1 MDGLLLSYSPTP
13 PLPLA
18 LTSSPR
24 LLLTLPLLCFGS
36 LPLLSLFLEACRPV
50 LAERGHLAM
59 VLLVELGAFCVVVL
73 AVRRP
78 VTASTAVTIL

>member
-1 MDGLLLSYSPTP
+1 MDGLPLSYSPTP
-13 PLPLA
+13 TLA

-36 LPLLSLFLEACRPV
+36 LPLLSLCLEACRPV
-50 LAERGHLAM
+50 LTERGHLTM
-59 VLLVELGAFCVVVL
+59 VLLVELRALCVAVL

-78 VTASTAVTIL
+78 VTASIAVTIL